1 MKSKELF
8 PYISH
13 KGILMPFVPIRLVR
27 NNLLLDTKALVDT
40 GAVVN
45 VVPYQSGL
53 ALGGIWNDKLAKL
66 SLGGALAGHSSC
78 PFFLYATVGSFQPI
92 KMGCAWADTDDI
104 PVILGN
110 VNFFDEFDVCFYRKD
125 KFFELIQH

>member
-45 VVPYQSGL
+45 VVP
-53 ALGGIWNDKLAKL
+53 I
-66 SLGGALAGHSSC
+66 H
-78 PFFLYATVGSFQPI
+78 F
-92 KMGCAWADTDDI
+92 
-104 PVILGN
+104 
-110 VNFFDEFDVCFYRKD
+110 
-125 KFFELIQH
+125 H